1 MERVLY
7 FDIDGTLLDYE
18 DRPKTALL
26 GGRLQ
31 RALIQAG
38 FTKLVCVS
46 GWSDLFA
53 SAVLK
58 LSPEQTRQAVC
69 KLLSDL
75 LDPDFLKD
83 RLGLIQDTDN
93 RCRAIDVNSD
103 FYYIDDC
110 ADEYITKEFGAEY
123 YKAHC
128 PQRILQVDPYADG
141 SDILEWLQRLP
152 PFALGDPTQ
161 S

>member
-1 MERVLY
+1 MDRVLY

-38 FTKLVCVS
+38 FTKFVCVS

-53 SAVLK
+53 SAVLN
-58 LSPEQTRQAVC
+58 LSPEQRKQAVC

-75 LDPDFLKD
+75 LEPDFFKD
-83 RLGLIQDTDN
+83 RLDLIHDTDN
-93 RCRAIDVNSD
+93 RCHAIDVNED
-103 FYYIDDC
+103 FYYIDDW
-110 ADEYITKEFGAEY
+110 ADEYATKEFGGEY

-128 PQRILQVDPYADG
+128 PRRILRVDPYADG
-141 SDILEWLQRLP
+141 SDILEWLQTLP
-152 PFALGDPTQ
+152 SQESL
-161 S
+161 